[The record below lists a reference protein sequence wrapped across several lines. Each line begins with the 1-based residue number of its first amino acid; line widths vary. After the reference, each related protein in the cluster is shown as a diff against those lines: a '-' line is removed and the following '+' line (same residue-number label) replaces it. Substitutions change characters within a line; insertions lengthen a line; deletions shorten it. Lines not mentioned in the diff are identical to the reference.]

1 MRLSAQQK
9 TFKFLVLLILADV
22 AYLVLDILHTYSGW
36 GGILDSHLFL
46 IGTDRGHAEFYQY
59 LKMFWVI
66 LLLILMA
73 FRSAAFLHLSWS
85 VLFVYLLLD
94 DMLELH
100 ETLGAQV
107 ADMLLLQPAFGLR
120 PVDFGELAIS
130 LFFGG
135 LLFALILVAWLLSD
149 KTSRQFS
156 NRLFIMVVILA
167 FFGIFLDMLDIV
179 IFGAGNS
186 ILNLLENWGEMLVTS
201 VIVWFV
207 FINSDSHSKT
217 SPPQPTTP

>member
-22 AYLVLDILHTYSGW
+22 AFLVLNILHTYSGW
-36 GGILDSHLFL
+36 GGILSSPLFSL
-46 IGTDRGHAEFYQY
+46 DMDRGHAEFYQY

-66 LLLILMA
+66 LLLIFMA
-73 FRSAAFLHLSWS
+73 FRSAPFLHLSWS
-85 VLFVYLLLD
+85 ALFAYLLLD

-107 ADMLLLQPAFGLR
+107 ADLLVLQPAFGLR
-120 PVDFGELAIS
+120 AIDFGELAIS

-135 LLFALILVAWLLSD
+135 LLFGLILVAWLLSD

-156 NRLFIMVVILA
+156 NSLFIMVVVLA
-167 FFGIFLDMLDIV
+167 FFGVLLDMLDII

-186 ILNLLENWGEMLVTS
+186 FLNLLENWGEMLVTS
-201 VIVWFV
+201 VIVWYV
-207 FINSDSHSKT
+207 FINSDSPSKT
-217 SPPQPTTP
+217 SAPQPTTA

>member
-22 AYLVLDILHTYSGW
+22 AFLILNILHTYSGW
-36 GGILDSHLFL
+36 GGIFSSPLFSLDM
-46 IGTDRGHAEFYQY
+46 DRGHAEFYQY

-66 LLLILMA
+66 PLLIFMA
-73 FRSAAFLHLSWS
+73 FRSAPFLHLSWS
-85 VLFVYLLLD
+85 ALFAYLLLD

-100 ETLGAQV
+100 ETLGVQV
-107 ADMLLLQPAFGLR
+107 ADLLVLQPAFGLR
-120 PVDFGELAIS
+120 AIDFGELAIS

-135 LLFALILVAWLLSD
+135 LLFGLILVAWLLSD

-156 NRLFIMVVILA
+156 NRLFIMVVVLA
-167 FFGIFLDMLDIV
+167 FFGVLLDMLDII

-186 ILNLLENWGEMLVTS
+186 FLNLLENWGEMLVTS
-201 VIVWFV
+201 VIVWYV
-207 FINSDSHSKT
+207 FINGDSPSKT
-217 SPPQPTTP
+217 SPLQPTTA

>member
-22 AYLVLDILHTYSGW
+22 AFLVLNILHTYSGW
-36 GGILDSHLFL
+36 GGILSSPLFSL
-46 IGTDRGHAEFYQY
+46 DMDRGHAEFYQY

-66 LLLILMA
+66 LLLIFMA
-73 FRSAAFLHLSWS
+73 FRSAPFLHLSWS
-85 VLFVYLLLD
+85 ALFLYLLLD
-94 DMLELH
+94 DLLELH

-107 ADMLLLQPAFGLR
+107 ADMLVLQPVFGLR
-120 PVDFGELAIS
+120 PIDIGELAVS

-135 LLFALILVAWLLSD
+135 LLFGLILLAWLLSD
-149 KTSRQFS
+149 KTSRKFS
-156 NRLFIMVVILA
+156 NKILILVAILA
-167 FFGIFLDMLDIV
+167 FFGVFLDMLDIV

-217 SPPQPTTP
+217 SSPQPTTA